1 MKQDIN
7 KYHNAQSII
16 DIFKIYFDQEE
27 KIYLILKD
35 LSVGCRKF
43 IKRWNNKRALLR
55 RLLSGTT
62 LSQYSVDVDSDENKK
77 ILQVRYLNELPS
89 LINDLHLLL

>member
-27 KIYLILKD
+27 KILFDIKKIYQL
-35 LSVGCRKF
+35 VCRKF

-55 RLLSGTT
+55 KLLSGTT

-77 ILQVRYLNELPS
+77 ILQVPLLKRIAF
-89 LINDLHLLL
+89 IN

>member
-1 MKQDIN
+1 MKEYITLSMKQDIN

-16 DIFKIYFDQEE
+16 DIFKIYFDQQG
-27 KIYLILKD
+27 KDIIWYLKD

-62 LSQYSVDVDSDENKK
+62 LSSIVWT
-77 ILQVRYLNELPS
+77 
-89 LINDLHLLL
+89 